1 MKNIFDGWRSFFNE
15 SKMIK
20 ESSLSRVYR
29 FIQKTDVAIITGF
42 RDDPFDL
49 SKCAPGVSLFVSE
62 PENARKANMLR
73 NRNLKAA
80 LLSLGYGVTKV
91 RGTYIEDFETP
102 QAVEV
107 GENSLIVVNLEDDSN
122 FINKIIMLG
131 KKFCQDSVLIV
142 PKGGKD
148 AYLHGTN
155 KSQFPGLDQKIKV
168 GDLKMGDESEFMT
181 RVGGRPFTFA
191 EGLETYKSIS
201 RLERMAVKSLSK
213 LVLD

>member
-148 AYLHGTN
+148 AYLYGTN